1 MAIAPLDQRLNEMTQ
16 DSANLIRREDLAST
30 QSVETADP
38 LAALAPQPEFQDQGV
53 QVAGPGGFGKMV
65 EKAVTGIKDVTEAVG
80 KLKIGDVA
88 PPPPTKAAQDAAD
101 IADLQKVTSNAG
113 IATKTEGKIAGKI
126 EKAKDG
132 LPTPEQVIA
141 DKPSMAGKTGET
153 IPEVPFNMPL
163 MDTTDSIKQTMLTL
177 AKNVET
183 KRGTFADWKE
193 AADASG
199 FGTKFIDDLTSGK
212 LEVSPENVILASRAH
227 IGAMDHLDGLL
238 TKVADGTATDVDKAE
253 AVQTMAFAHL
263 IQQEVK
269 GYTTNIAQSLAAMR
283 MPRESSTD
291 IASLME
297 TFGSQTDITKFAQAY
312 LSVKTPEGKAQM
324 IKEMAEGNTWEKMFT
339 VYVNNILGLGSV
351 VKNTLSNT
359 VFMPWR
365 MGERTLAS
373 VIGSARTSV
382 GLGAEEAYLFGEV
395 PAMMSSIPTGL
406 NSGWQMMAHAWNT
419 GVPKGWADPT
429 KIARQQ
435 SRMELFNTKADG
447 SLLSTAIKGMN
458 FVTTLPGRSLMAT
471 DEFFRATNY
480 TAEMTAEAYRI
491 GTRTYDDALK
501 AGGTADDADKARKA
515 AIDNFMLEPPDYVAK
530 IADKGIFAQKME
542 GMAADLQNIKPDSA
556 AGFAARTQ
564 IPFVAVPVNV
574 MAETVART
582 PLGVF
587 SKGLW
592 TDLAKGGTKESD
604 MALAK
609 IGMGS
614 AALATF
620 STMAVNGSVTGS
632 GPGDKA
638 MRQTMER
645 QGWQAYSMVFDMAD
659 IDEPIRQALSKLPM
673 AATYGSGDYKG
684 KIFVS
689 YQGLE
694 PVGALIGM
702 SADYADYVKY
712 EQDDSRINAF
722 AGGMAF
728 GFANYMMEHPFLT
741 GVSNIAT
748 LMGGHIPNNKEN
760 FINLI
765 NGIAKTATYTVGK
778 AVTPIIESR
787 TSVSLKEKIDPIRR
801 DYAADPNLP
810 AGLKGMM
817 EAVNKLKSETPG
829 WSDSLD
835 PKLNYWAEPV
845 EYENTWSPLRVGEG
859 KKRPVDQALI
869 QMGAAPSMP
878 SRSVSMKDP
887 NTGISADTKLTSAEY
902 NRMLQIANDKNGLN
916 LEGQL
921 QAMVDYIKPI
931 YDKANIYHYQ
941 KAIKGVDDAVFNG
954 GQGQPGAKDLLLQD
968 PKFGPAIRKR
978 IEEKAAKLKEYGMG
992 AK

>member
-38 LAALAPQPEFQDQGV
+38 LAALAPQPEMQDPGV
-53 QVAGPGGFGKMV
+53 QVAAGPGGFGKLF
-65 EKAVTGIKDVTEAVG
+65 EKAATGIKDVTEAVG
-80 KLKIGDVA
+80 KLKIGEVA

-101 IADLQKVTSNAG
+101 IADLTKVTSNAG
-113 IATKTEGKIAGKI
+113 IATKPQGKIAGKI
-126 EKAKDG
+126 QKAKDG

-141 DKPSMAGKTGET
+141 EKPSMAGKTGET

-183 KRGTFADWKE
+183 KRGTFSDWKE

-199 FGTKFIDDLTSGK
+199 FGSKFIDDLTSGK

-227 IGAMDHLDGLL
+227 IGAMEHLDGLL
-238 TKVADGTATDVDKAE
+238 TKVAEGKATDVDKAE
-253 AVQTMAFAHL
+253 AMQTMAFAHM

-269 GYTTNIAQSLAAMR
+269 GYTTNIAQSLAVMR

-291 IASLME
+291 LANLME

-312 LSVKTPEGKAQM
+312 LDAKTPEGKAQM
-324 IKEMAEGNTWEKMFT
+324 IKAMAEGNTWEKMFT

-351 VKNTLSNT
+351 VKNILSNT

-365 MGERTLAS
+365 MGERTLAAA
-373 VIGSARTSV
+373 IGSARTAV

-395 PAMMSSIPTGL
+395 PAMMASIPTGL

-491 GTRTYDDALK
+491 GTRTYDDVLK
-501 AGGTADDADKARKA
+501 AGGTPDEARKA
-515 AIDNFMLEPPDYVAK
+515 AKAAEDNFMLEPPDYVAK

-542 GMAADLQNIKPDSA
+542 GMAADLQSIKPDSA
-556 AGFAARTQ
+556 MGFAARTQ

-604 MALAK
+604 MALAN
-609 IGMGS
+609 IGMGT
-614 AALATF
+614 AALSTF
-620 STMAVNGSVTGS
+620 STMATNGSITGS

-673 AATYGSGDYKG
+673 ATTFGSGDYKG
-684 KIFVS
+684 KIFIS
-689 YQGLE
+689 YQGME
-694 PVGALIGM
+694 PVGALMGM

-787 TSVSLKEKIDPIRR
+787 SSVSLKEKIDPTRR

-829 WSDSLD
+829 WSDSLP
-835 PKLNYWAEPV
+835 PKLNYWGEPV

-869 QMGAAPSMP
+869 QLAADPSMP

-887 NTGISADTKLTSAEY
+887 NTGISADTKLTSEEY

-921 QAMVDYIKPI
+921 QAMIDYIKPI
-931 YDKANIYHYQ
+931 YDKGQIYHYQ
-941 KAIKGVDDAVFNG
+941 KAIKAVDDAVFNG
-954 GQGQPGAKDLLLQD
+954 GNGQPGAKDLLLQD
-968 PKFGPAIRKR
+968 PKFGPAIR
-978 IEEKAAKLKEYGMG
+978 
-992 AK
+992 

>member
-1 MAIAPLDQRLNEMTQ
+1 L
-16 DSANLIRREDLAST
+16 S
-30 QSVETADP
+30 
-38 LAALAPQPEFQDQGV
+38 
-53 QVAGPGGFGKMV
+53 
-65 EKAVTGIKDVTEAVG
+65 
-80 KLKIGDVA
+80 
-88 PPPPTKAAQDAAD
+88 
-101 IADLQKVTSNAG
+101 
-113 IATKTEGKIAGKI
+113 TKTEAKIAGKI
-126 EKAKDG
+126 QKAKATA
-132 LPTPEQVIA
+132 PTPEQVIA
-141 DKPSMAGKTGET
+141 EKPSMAGMTDAT

-163 MDTTDSIKQTMLTL
+163 MDTTESIKQTMLTL
-177 AKNVET
+177 AKNVEIR
-183 KRGTFADWKE
+183 RGTFADWKE
-193 AADASG
+193 AADSAG
-199 FGTKFIDDLTSGK
+199 FGPKFIDDLTSGK

-227 IGAMDHLDGLL
+227 IGAMEHLDNLL
-238 TKVADGTATDVDKAE
+238 TKVATGNATDIEKAE
-253 AVQTMAFAHL
+253 ALQTMAFANL

-269 GYTTNIAQSLAAMR
+269 GYTSNIAQSLAVMR
-283 MPRESSTD
+283 IPRESMID
-291 IASLME
+291 ISKLME
-297 TFGSQTDITKFAQAY
+297 TFGSQTDLVKFAQAY
-312 LSVKTPEGKAQM
+312 DSVKTPEGKAQM

-351 VKNTLSNT
+351 IKNTLSNT

-373 VIGSARTSV
+373 AIGSARTAV

-395 PAMMSSIPTGL
+395 PAMLSSIPTGL

-435 SRMELFNTKADG
+435 SRMDLLNTKADG
-447 SLLSTAIKGMN
+447 SMLSMAAKSLN
-458 FVTTLPGRSLMAT
+458 FVTTFSGRSLMAT
-471 DEFFRATNY
+471 DEFFRAMNY
-480 TAEMTAEAYRI
+480 TAEMSAEAYRI
-491 GTRTYDDALK
+491 GTRTYDEVLT
-501 AGGTADDADKARKA
+501 AGGTADAADKARRA
-515 AIDNFMLEPPDYVAK
+515 AVDNFMLEPPDYVAK

-574 MAETVART
+574 MGETVSRT
-582 PLGVF
+582 PFGVF
-587 SKGLW
+587 SKSLW

-609 IGMGS
+609 IGMGT

-620 STMAVNGSVTGS
+620 SNMAVNGSITGS

-638 MRQTMER
+638 MRQGMER
-645 QGWQAYSMVFDMAD
+645 QGWQPYSKVFDMAE

-673 AATYGSGDYKG
+673 AVSYGSGDYKG

-689 YQGLE
+689 FQGME
-694 PVGALIGM
+694 PPGALMGM
-702 SADYADYVKY
+702 SADYADYVRY

-778 AVTPIIESR
+778 SVTPIIESR
-787 TSVSLKEKIDPIRR
+787 TSVSIKEKIDPTRR
-801 DYAADPNLP
+801 DYRPDPNLP

-829 WSDSLD
+829 WSDSLP
-835 PKLNYWAEPV
+835 PKLNYWSEPV
-845 EYENTWSPLRVGEG
+845 EYENTWSPLRVSEG

-869 QMGAAPSMP
+869 QMGAVPSMP

-887 NTGISADTKLTSAEY
+887 NTGISADTKLTSEEY

-921 QAMVDYIKPI
+921 TAMVDYIKPI
-931 YDKANIYHYQ
+931 YTKDNIYHYQ
-941 KAIKGVDDAVFNG
+941 KAIKGVDDAVFNK
-954 GQGQPGAKDLLLQD
+954 AKELLLQD

-978 IEEKAAKLKEYGMG
+978 IEEKAAKLKQYGMG